1 MEKTDIKKEL
11 DNLNETLTKD
21 RNKMNIDIYG
31 KKFVDLTNEYI
42 KENKKYFDSMI
53 RTSIAFDTKDWS
65 DDEKDTLVSFLLS
78 DINNFVSSAHLDGLY
93 QGHKFEGD
101 PYELSDNNI
110 IDKSFMI
117 TYEFGDND
125 FGGYIEDAIKTWVD
139 TWNAAVFNIKRYRD
153 SDSEHMVKYEF
164 EKLEKLEDVTN
175 ISKLLANGVVASII
189 NRNNEYITSV
199 DTKCF
204 KDIDTGMKNARGY
217 VDYLNILDTSEYH
230 KGSIEEITNF
240 ILTKYKDMQSADE
253 GYDLEHT
260 WLNGEVLI
268 IKVENGYASAWVQ

>member
-1 MEKTDIKKEL
+1 MKKTDIKKEL
-11 DNLNETLTKD
+11 ENLNETLAEGV
-21 RNKMNIDIYG
+21 NKTNIDVFG
-31 KKFVDLTNEYI
+31 KKFVDFANQYI
-42 KENKKYFDSMI
+42 KDNKKQI
-53 RTSIAFDTKDWS
+53 EAIINTSIVFDYISEDKKETFIPS
-65 DDEKDTLVSFLLS
+65 LMS
-78 DINNFVSSAHLDGLY
+78 DINDLISTAYLYGLY
-93 QGHKFEGD
+93 QGHKFKGD

-117 TYEFGDND
+117 TYDFSDND

-139 TWNAAVFNIKRYRD
+139 TWNSVTLNIKRYRD
-153 SDSEHMVKYEF
+153 SESDHMLKYEF
-164 EKLEKLEDVTN
+164 EKLEKLEDITN

-189 NRNNEYITSV
+189 NRNNEYI

-204 KDIDTGMKNARGY
+204 KDIDTCMKNARGY

-240 ILTKYKDMQSADE
+240 ILTKYKNMQSEDE

>member
-1 MEKTDIKKEL
+1 MEKVNIKKEL
-11 DNLNETLTKD
+11 ENLNETLAEGV
-21 RNKMNIDIYG
+21 NKMNIDLYG
-31 KKFVDLTNEYI
+31 KKFVDFANQYI
-42 KENKKYFDSMI
+42 KDNKKQI
-53 RTSIAFDTKDWS
+53 EAVINTSIVFDYISEDKKETFIPS
-65 DDEKDTLVSFLLS
+65 LMS
-78 DINNFVSSAHLDGLY
+78 DINNLISTAYLYGLY
-93 QGHKFEGD
+93 QGHKFKGD

-117 TYEFGDND
+117 IYDFSDND

-139 TWNAAVFNIKRYRD
+139 TWNSVVFNIKRYRD
-153 SDSEHMVKYEF
+153 SDSLHMIKYEL
-164 EKLEKLEDVTN
+164 EKLEKLEDITN

-189 NRNNEYITSV
+189 NRNNEYI

-204 KDIDTGMKNARGY
+204 KDIDTCMKNARGY

-240 ILTKYKDMQSADE
+240 ILTEYKDMQSENE